1 MIALRHPG
9 RLARWSTTHDVTET
23 GGYVHRIL
31 LAVLCL
37 AVFSPQSFSHRR
49 TVSLSFGHAIV
60 TSLYNAPGECVPW
73 QDSLRSA
80 ALLLSRC
87 R

>member
-23 GGYVHRIL
+23 VHRIL
-31 LAVLCL
+31 LSVLCL

-49 TVSLSFGHAIV
+49 RVSLSFDHAIV